1 MSFSIDMPLN
11 EIFAFLASISSF
23 ESFHP
28 IQRSFFRSSSE
39 AKLKIGWI
47 CPPVPHP
54 TRMIVLYFE
63 SVSTSLGC
71 IDIFLCFEDRNDTG
85 SMGNF

>member
-28 IQRSFFRSSSE
+28 IQRISLSFSSV
-39 AKLKIGWI
+39 AIDTIGWI
-47 CPPVPHP
+47 CPPVHHP

-63 SVSTSLGC
+63 NVSMSLGC
-71 IDIFLCFEDRNDTG
+71 M
-85 SMGNF
+85 S